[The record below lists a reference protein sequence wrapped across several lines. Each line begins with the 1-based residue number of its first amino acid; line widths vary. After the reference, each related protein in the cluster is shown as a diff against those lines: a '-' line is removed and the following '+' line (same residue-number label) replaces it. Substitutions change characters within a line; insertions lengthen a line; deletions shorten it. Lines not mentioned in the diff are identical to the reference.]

1 MKGKKRM
8 RPSINKCFTVTVIL
22 AALTSGLLGCT
33 AGTPNLVKTNAAPPA
48 VVHPPPTPP
57 QMVPVNVPAHNEG
70 SLWQDQSVFRNM
82 FDLPKARNVG
92 DIVTIKVVESSKA
105 TNRANTSTE
114 RDSSLTAQVDAF
126 LGLEKKYIDS
136 SHPDYRAGRNF
147 NPFGEIKGGM
157 TSTFDGSGATS
168 RSGDLT
174 AFITARV
181 TEVLPYGNLKIVGSR
196 QVEVNNEK
204 QYITISGIVRTR
216 DINFENVVLS
226 TFLSDAQIAYSGM
239 GIIDQR
245 QRPGWLAN
253 LMNTIWPF

>member
-1 MKGKKRM
+1 
-8 RPSINKCFTVTVIL
+8 
-22 AALTSGLLGCT
+22 
-33 AGTPNLVKTNAAPPA
+33 
-48 VVHPPPTPP
+48 
-57 QMVPVNVPAHNEG
+57 
-70 SLWQDQSVFRNM
+70 
-82 FDLPKARNVG
+82 
-92 DIVTIKVVESSKA
+92 
-105 TNRANTSTE
+105 
-114 RDSSLTAQVDAF
+114 

-226 TFLSDAQIAYSGM
+226 TFLSDAQIAYSGL

-253 LMNTIWPF
+253 FMNQIWPF